1 MSDPLQTPPVLA
13 EERTTWSWVRTFLA
27 VSIAA
32 FAVAR
37 LTIKDAS
44 GLALTSIG
52 LGVVALGSLSVL
64 IHMRN
69 RRINAFAI
77 SGRTSLSL
85 TIAVTALAVVALTGV
100 VTGSFNL

>member
-1 MSDPLQTPPVLA
+1 MYTRHHATASTHHTL
-13 EERTTWSWVRTFLA
+13 
-27 VSIAA
+27 
-32 FAVAR
+32 
-37 LTIKDAS
+37 LTIEDAS
-44 GLALTSIG
+44 GLALTSMG

-77 SGRTSLSL
+77 SGRTSLTL
-85 TIAVTALAVVALTGV
+85 AIIVTAHAVVALTSV

>member
-1 MSDPLQTPPVLA
+1 MSGHSQTPPVLA

-37 LTIKDAS
+37 LTVKDAS
-44 GLALTSIG
+44 ELAIASAS
-52 LGVVALGSLSVL
+52 LGVITLGSLSVL
-64 IHMRN
+64 IHIRN
-69 RRINAFAI
+69 RRKDALVI
-77 SGRTSLSL
+77 SGRTSLTL
-85 TIAVTALAVVALTGV
+85 AVAVTALAVVARTGV